1 MPIQTPNMTKSCPDI
16 SVYPNINRPGRDA
29 KADISIMEFFIED
42 ASDPFHDPEDPPDE
56 ARLVHGL
63 LAIMLL
69 PRGISFAF
77 TLSVHLC
84 VCVWK
89 VREVRS
95 FGSRWCACYPGV
107 STISKTLTTSFGV
120 MQMLFVACRDATCL
134 SHLLLRTVSNR
145 SGISNRV
152 REMTILGIIAGQILK
167 SKVTVNRTSLNQFS
181 GAGGPNGLFFAPVTV
196 LQSVLK
202 GSRSNLSSGPN
213 CGTTDYYSS
222 LGTPLCKIQSVQ
234 LAARQRWPRIMPM

>member
-77 TLSVHLC
+77 TFSVHLC
-84 VCVWK
+84 MWK
-89 VREVRS
+89 VREVHLDHD
-95 FGSRWCACYPGV
+95 GV
-107 STISKTLTTSFGV
+107 LVTRFDYIKDSHYLLLALCT
-120 MQMLFVACRDATCL
+120 CCL
-134 SHLLLRTVSNR
+134 SP
-145 SGISNRV
+145 
-152 REMTILGIIAGQILK
+152 AG
-167 SKVTVNRTSLNQFS
+167 
-181 GAGGPNGLFFAPVTV
+181 
-196 LQSVLK
+196 
-202 GSRSNLSSGPN
+202 
-213 CGTTDYYSS
+213 
-222 LGTPLCKIQSVQ
+222 
-234 LAARQRWPRIMPM
+234 M